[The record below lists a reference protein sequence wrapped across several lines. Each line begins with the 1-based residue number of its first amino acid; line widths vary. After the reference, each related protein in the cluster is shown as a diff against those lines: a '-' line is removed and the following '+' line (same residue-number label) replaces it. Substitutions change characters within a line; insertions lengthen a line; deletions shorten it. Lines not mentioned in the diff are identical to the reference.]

1 MPRAERRE
9 QIARAAAAVFMR
21 GGFDGT
27 SMDDV
32 ARQAGVTRLIV
43 YRIFESKDDLYRA
56 VLDDVTDR
64 SVPVVRG
71 RRSGAGRACRAC
83 CCGVARRHPDAFR
96 LLWRQAA
103 HEPAFA
109 ETARV
114 FRDLVTAY
122 TETLIADATDDPLMR
137 RWMAQALV
145 SYHYEG
151 VCTWLDEG
159 DVTRDDEFVA
169 MSAGRLA
176 VAGGR
181 LGVASAPALIGCR
194 GRCRG
199 QPGSTASIAE
209 TSGSASGAT
218 IGLKRVTVPSGA
230 IRNFSKF
237 HRMSPLWPSESA
249 TCVRSS

>member
-1 MPRAERRE
+1 MNPPRSAVTTQRMPRAERRE

-21 GGFDGT
+21 GGYDGT

-56 VLDDVTDR
+56 VLDDVTTDLYTTFE
-64 SVPVVRG
+64 
-71 RRSGAGRACRAC
+71 GADLTHGGVSALLLQ
-83 CCGVARRHPDAFR
+83 VARRHPDAFR

-122 TETLIADATDDPLMR
+122 TETLIADATDDALMR
-137 RWMAQALV
+137 RWMAHSLV

-151 VCTWLDEG
+151 VCAWLDEG

-169 MSAGRLA
+169 TSRAGSRAL
-176 VAGGR
+176 VAAWVLHPPR
-181 LGVASAPALIGCR
+181 R
-194 GRCRG
+194 
-199 QPGSTASIAE
+199 
-209 TSGSASGAT
+209 
-218 IGLKRVTVPSGA
+218 
-230 IRNFSKF
+230 
-237 HRMSPLWPSESA
+237 
-249 TCVRSS
+249 

>member
-1 MPRAERRE
+1 MSAAKAPITTPRMPRAERRE

-43 YRIFESKDDLYRA
+43 YRIFDSKDDLYRA
-56 VLDDVTDR
+56 VLDDVTADLYH
-64 SVPVVRG
+64 SFEGADLVQGGV
-71 RRSGAGRACRAC
+71 SGLLLQ
-83 CCGVARRHPDAFR
+83 VARRHPDAFR

-137 RWMAQALV
+137 RWMAHALV

-159 DVTRDDEFVA
+159 DVSRDDEFVA
-169 MSAGRLA
+169 MLRAGSRSL
-176 VAGGR
+176 VAAW
-181 LGVASAPALIGCR
+181 V
-194 GRCRG
+194 
-199 QPGSTASIAE
+199 
-209 TSGSASGAT
+209 
-218 IGLKRVTVPSGA
+218 
-230 IRNFSKF
+230 
-237 HRMSPLWPSESA
+237 
-249 TCVRSS
+249 VRPPQR

>member
-1 MPRAERRE
+1 MSTSRAAVTTQRMPRAERRK
-9 QIARAAAAVFMR
+9 QIAKAAAAVFVR

-56 VLDDVTDR
+56 VLDDVATDLYH
-64 SVPVVRG
+64 SFE
-71 RRSGAGRACRAC
+71 GADLTQGGVSRLLLE
-83 CCGVARRHPDAFR
+83 VARRRPDAFR

-122 TETLIADATDDPLMR
+122 TETLIADATDDALMR

-159 DVTRDDEFVA
+159 DPARDDAFVA
-169 MSAGRLA
+169 LTSAGSRAL
-176 VAGGR
+176 VNTWVPHR
-181 LGVASAPALIGCR
+181 LG
-194 GRCRG
+194 
-199 QPGSTASIAE
+199 
-209 TSGSASGAT
+209 
-218 IGLKRVTVPSGA
+218 
-230 IRNFSKF
+230 
-237 HRMSPLWPSESA
+237 H
-249 TCVRSS
+249 

>member
-1 MPRAERRE
+1 MSATRAAVTTQRLPRAERRR

-43 YRIFESKDDLYRA
+43 YRIFDTKDDLYRA
-56 VLDDVTDR
+56 VLDDVTTDLYE
-64 SVPVVRG
+64 SFE
-71 RRSGAGRACRAC
+71 GADLAEGGVSALLLQ
-83 CCGVARRHPDAFR
+83 VARRHPDAFR

-109 ETARV
+109 ETARA

-137 RWMAQALV
+137 RWMAHALV

-159 DVTRDDEFVA
+159 DDTRDDEFVA
-169 MSAGRLA
+169 MQRAGSRAL
-176 VAGGR
+176 VAAWVLR
-181 LGVASAPALIGCR
+181 PPR
-194 GRCRG
+194 R
-199 QPGSTASIAE
+199 
-209 TSGSASGAT
+209 
-218 IGLKRVTVPSGA
+218 
-230 IRNFSKF
+230 
-237 HRMSPLWPSESA
+237 
-249 TCVRSS
+249 